1 MKKLYLLGILGTAA
15 GVLLYTL
22 VISKKQA
29 SPAENPE
36 AQRSVPPAKTLSD
49 QTASVSSE
57 AEKAVDVPKPPSSG
71 DSSMD
76 RFLAEFNEAV
86 EQEDNAKIESLMQE
100 FTRRDPEAAAKFAM
114 SLIRE
119 GPRVVALRTV
129 ARVWA
134 ELSPEKALKWAAT
147 LGQEN
152 SERRFAEMFICFQ
165 IAEKDPVAA
174 MKWAGTAGYGND
186 SGLMGGFVTQWARRD
201 MSSALAWTLNQPQNQ
216 GRDNLLHGVLFE
228 LAKTDPARAAQL
240 ISSQMTSSAGGA
252 FKEETTI
259 QILPYWGIKDPAAAA
274 QWVAQFPPG
283 EFRKRA
289 EEALTQKP
297 LEDNPPTDQ

>member
-1 MKKLYLLGILGTAA
+1 MKKLFLLGILATAA

-22 VISKKQA
+22 VLSKKPA
-29 SPAENPE
+29 APAENPE
-36 AQRSVPPAKTLSD
+36 AQRSVPPAKI
-49 QTASVSSE
+49 ASISSE
-57 AEKAVDVPKPPSSG
+57 GEKAAAVPKAPSSG
-71 DSSMD
+71 APYLD

-86 EQEDNAKIESLMQE
+86 ENEDNEKMELLMKE
-100 FTRRDPEAAAKFAM
+100 FTRRDPEAAATFAM

-119 GPRVVALRTV
+119 GPRSIALRCV

-147 LGQEN
+147 LGKDQDN
-152 SERRFAEMFICFQ
+152 NERRFAEGFICGQ
-165 IAEKDPVAA
+165 IAETDPQAA

-186 SGLMGGFVTQWARRD
+186 SGLMGSFATQWAMRD
-201 MSSALAWTLNQPQNQ
+201 MNSALAWTLKQPQNE

-240 ISSQMTSSAGGA
+240 ISSQMGNSAGGA
-252 FKEETTI
+252 YKEETTI
-259 QILPYWGIKDPAAAA
+259 QILPYWGVKDPAAAA
-274 QWVAQFPPG
+274 RWVAQLPPG

-297 LEDNPPTDQ
+297 LEDNPPVGQ